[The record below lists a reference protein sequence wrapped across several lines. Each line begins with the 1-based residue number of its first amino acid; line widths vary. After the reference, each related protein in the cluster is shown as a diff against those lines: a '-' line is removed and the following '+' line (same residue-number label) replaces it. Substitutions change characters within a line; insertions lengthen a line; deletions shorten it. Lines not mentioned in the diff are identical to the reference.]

1 MFPLHVTTSFIYYLT
16 LYLPTNL
23 LFNLTRICFI
33 SPSLPLLHGIQFEI
47 ASTGFLLPFPSHVY
61 ATQNHTRAKR
71 MNTRRIPSTASNG
84 TACISTENKNKQ
96 QKPQRYLLPEPLR
109 DALVLLTVSVN
120 NITDR
125 ETTTSESAA
134 SAGAAAD
141 GSVDGNFHTSYS
153 VLVNLAEAESLRR
166 SLWRLDRL
174 CKSSPDG
181 DDETNT
187 SLTRSRNEINSL
199 EVCLWLLPESSESLD
214 SIDAAELA
222 SQEGG
227 SNVCT
232 VGSSVTPPELPGYD
246 TDGAYGTPVSTQ
258 KKSMNCSMYLLA
270 RTKIPLGS
278 SSQLPHP
285 HSLPVT
291 AAAKKTSLPS
301 NLRNTTEN
309 LFSETLV
316 FSRLYSGNVHYSAK
330 ELFVILEE
338 ERFQILTNHQRAQLF
353 KTLTSSRPRDVV
365 SIRYR
370 LY

>member
-1 MFPLHVTTSFIYYLT
+1 M
-16 LYLPTNL
+16 
-23 LFNLTRICFI
+23 
-33 SPSLPLLHGIQFEI
+33 
-47 ASTGFLLPFPSHVY
+47 
-61 ATQNHTRAKR
+61 
-71 MNTRRIPSTASNG
+71 
-84 TACISTENKNKQ
+84 STEDKNKQ

-134 SAGAAAD
+134 SAGVAADGSAD
-141 GSVDGNFHTSYS
+141 GSVDGNFHSSYS

-174 CKSSPDG
+174 CKPSPDR
-181 DDETNT
+181 DDVTNT

-199 EVCLWLLPESSESLD
+199 EVCLWLLPESSESLE
-214 SIDAAELA
+214 SIDATELA
-222 SQEGG
+222 SQEAGF
-227 SNVCT
+227 NVCT
-232 VGSSVTPPELPGYD
+232 VGSSVTPPELTGYD

-258 KKSMNCSMYLLA
+258 KTSMNCSMYLLA
-270 RTKIPLGS
+270 RIKIPLGS

-291 AAAKKTSLPS
+291 ATAKKTSLPS

-338 ERFQILTNHQRAQLF
+338 ERFQILSNHQRAQLF